1 MFNYWNVKGICMQFK
16 DYLATF
22 PEISHLS
29 GLDVLENGNVIHS
42 IPAIEGKLGS
52 LKLYNALSSLFN
64 GQLTA
69 ESAEQGLIWF
79 AEHVDDAKAN
89 PGKHP
94 NIDLLLQ
101 VIADKKELVLKPKHK

>member
-1 MFNYWNVKGICMQFK
+1 MKFK

-29 GLDVLENGNVIHS
+29 GLDVLDNGKVIHS

-52 LKLYNALSSLFN
+52 LKLYNALSALFA

-69 ESAEQGLIWF
+69 ESAQQGLVWF
-79 AEHVDDAKAN
+79 AEHLEDAKGN

-101 VIADKKELVLKPKHK
+101 VVKENKNLVLQPKHK